1 MNSVIDVATKAR
13 LEEVAARS
21 LEKCMGARPGE
32 QIGIVFDEK
41 RRDIAEAFF
50 RAGNSLGCEAVAVEM
65 VERERSGEEPPTAVS
80 ALMEAC
86 DVVMAVTTKSLSHTA
101 ARRNACS
108 NGARMAS
115 LPGIT
120 VDCALRTLAAD
131 YASIKA
137 LSVKLAELLTKGK
150 QVRVTNEA
158 GTDICVTVDGRTGL
172 ADTGDYTMKGSFGN
186 LPAGEAFLAPVE
198 GGSNGVIV
206 FTSSISG
213 VGICEDPVRVT
224 VENGFANL
232 IEGEAEARVLKGLLG
247 PLGKNAFNVAELG
260 IGTNDKAILTGNVLE
275 DEKVLGTVHIAFGNN
290 KGFGGNVDVPIHL
303 DGMIIAPTV
312 TIDGVTVMEK
322 GNLLV

>member
-1 MNSVIDVATKAR
+1 MNSVIDATDRVGLDQVAT
-13 LEEVAARS
+13 RS
-21 LEKCMGARPGE
+21 LEKCMGACQGE

-50 RAGNSLGCEAVAVEM
+50 RAGNSLGCETVAVEM
-65 VERERSGEEPPTAVS
+65 VERERSGEEPPPVVS
-80 ALMEAC
+80 ELMEAC
-86 DVVMAVTTKSLSHTA
+86 DVVMAITTKSLSHTA
-101 ARRNACS
+101 ARRKACS

-131 YASIKA
+131 YASIKT
-137 LSVKLAELLTKGK
+137 LSEKLAELLTRGK
-150 QVRVTNEA
+150 YVRVTNEA
-158 GTDICVTVDGRTGL
+158 GTDICVPVDGRTGL

-213 VGICEDPVRVT
+213 VGICEKPVRVT
-224 VENGFANL
+224 VENGFAAL
-232 IEGEAEARVLKGLLG
+232 IEGGAEARVLKGLLE

-290 KGFGGNVDVPIHL
+290 RGFGGNVDVPIHL
-303 DGMIIAPTV
+303 DGMIIEPTV
-312 TIDGVTVMEK
+312 TIDGVMVMEK
-322 GNLLV
+322 GILLV

>member
-1 MNSVIDVATKAR
+1 MNSVIDATDRAG
-13 LEEVAARS
+13 LDQVAARS

-50 RAGNSLGCEAVAVEM
+50 RAGKSLGCETVAVEM
-65 VERERSGEEPPTAVS
+65 AERERSGEEPPPVVS

-86 DVVMAVTTKSLSHTA
+86 DVVMAITTKSLSHTA
-101 ARRNACS
+101 ARRKACS
-108 NGARMAS
+108 KGARMAS

-131 YASIKA
+131 YASIKT
-137 LSVKLAELLTKGK
+137 LSEKLAELLTRGK

-158 GTDICVTVDGRTGL
+158 GTDICVPVDGRTGL

-213 VGICEDPVRVT
+213 VGICEKPVRVT
-224 VENGFANL
+224 VENGFAAL
-232 IEGEAEARVLKGLLG
+232 IEGGAEARILKGLLE

-260 IGTNDKAILTGNVLE
+260 IGTNDRAILTGNVLE

-290 KGFGGNVDVPIHL
+290 RGFGGNVDVPIHL
-303 DGMIIAPTV
+303 DGMIIEPTV
-312 TIDGVTVMEK
+312 TIDGVMVMEK
-322 GNLLV
+322 GILLV